1 MNSEMQTVLDKAVND
16 GKSRLIAGYINTG
29 RQASGKFVRDL
40 EGEYKERVGGFTI
53 TYKGS
58 KHAYWMD
65 KGRQRNKNQDPE
77 AIKKWVGWY
86 GSSVLSEW
94 VRNKNISAN
103 PYAVAYKIA
112 REGYSAKPFISEA
125 ISIDWV
131 TEITKDVA
139 GVFLAR
145 AANDI
150 RQFLK
155 QDKK

>member
-1 MNSEMQTVLDKAVND
+1 MTAEMQTVLNNAVND
-16 GKSRLIAGYINTG
+16 GKARLIDGYINTG
-29 RQASGKFVRDL
+29 RRASGQFEREL

-65 KGRQRNKNQDPE
+65 KGRKPNKNQDDE
-77 AIKKWVGWY
+77 AIRKWVGWY
-86 GSSVLSEW
+86 GSSVLTDW

-103 PYAVAYKIA
+103 PYAVAYKVA
-112 REGYSAKPFISEA
+112 REGYAAKPFISDA

-145 AANDI
+145 VSNDI
-150 RQFLK
+150 KQFLK